1 MHDRALLLIPFR
13 QLCGYDSIQSSMAMC
28 TARADG
34 LQAPA
39 AAYPNTAWHAGH
51 MQSCLLSLELQ
62 TTILVIQ
69 MSIEEGTG

>member
-1 MHDRALLLIPFR
+1 
-13 QLCGYDSIQSSMAMC
+13 MAMC

-34 LQAPA
+34 LHALA
-39 AAYPNTAWHAGH
+39 AAYTNTAWHAGH

-69 MSIEEGTG
+69 MSIAEGTG